1 MYKQDCI
8 FCKIAA
14 GEMPADIVYQDEL
27 VAAFRDTNP
36 VAPTH
41 ILIIPNQ
48 HITSTNELNGD
59 HEAEAARILTLV
71 PELVHKEGID
81 ERGYRLIMNT
91 GPDGNQVV
99 MHMHLHLIGG
109 QKMKYPMG

>member
-1 MYKQDCI
+1 MFKDDCI

-14 GEMPADIVYQDEL
+14 GNLQADIVYQDDL
-27 VAAFRDTNP
+27 VTAFRDINP

-48 HITSTNELNGD
+48 HIGSTNELTSE
-59 HEAEAARILTLV
+59 HKAEAGRMLTLV
-71 PELVHKEGID
+71 PELARKESID
-81 ERGYRLIMNT
+81 NSGYRLIMNT

-99 MHMHLHLIGG
+99 MHIHLHLIGG
-109 QKMKYPMG
+109 QKMKHPMG